1 MHAEHR
7 DSNIIGKWMGLAA
20 AQGVKAYDSVK
31 TMFGQQ
37 IRGLERLKEDALAFL
52 KQMAKRTCPREIL
65 PCIVAIQVL
74 DFLSYLTDF
83 LG

>member
-20 AQGVKAYDSVK
+20 AQGVKAYDPVK

-37 IRGLERLKEDALAFL
+37 IRG
-52 KQMAKRTCPREIL
+52 
-65 PCIVAIQVL
+65 
-74 DFLSYLTDF
+74 
-83 LG
+83 